1 MRAIVADAAG
11 AGVLRDK
18 DGNDHQLDADTWTE
32 CDARDTIYTGEGQT
46 AWVRYRK
53 DGHQL
58 EVHPNSMYPI
68 EFENDDVI
76 DVRAAS
82 PAVDELIAATDGIG
96 TDEERIYRALAT
108 VQGNAEAIE
117 QVRALI
123 LDRTG
128 QTLDDLLNDEL
139 SGEELERAMAYLR

>member
-1 MRAIVADAAG
+1 
-11 AGVLRDK
+11 
-18 DGNDHQLDADTWTE
+18 
-32 CDARDTIYTGEGQT
+32 
-46 AWVRYRK
+46 
-53 DGHQL
+53 
-58 EVHPNSMYPI
+58 MYPI

>member
-1 MRAIVADAAG
+1 MKAIVADAAG

-58 EVHPNSMYPI
+58 EVHPNSMRISNKPKCC
-68 EFENDDVI
+68 EQ
-76 DVRAAS
+76 RAAS
-82 PAVDELIAATDGIG
+82 
-96 TDEERIYRALAT
+96 
-108 VQGNAEAIE
+108 
-117 QVRALI
+117 VR
-123 LDRTG
+123 R
-128 QTLDDLLNDEL
+128 
-139 SGEELERAMAYLR
+139 S